1 MGAPAVARPRPTP
14 KARPKPKARAATAP
28 ARKPRPSTTR
38 SKPAQT
44 RRTRAANSGNVAML
58 PVNAVGGIA
67 DSSFV
72 MGMARSRVWIG
83 VLGVLLGGIVAIN
96 VVGLSLSASGSQTS
110 AKIDELI
117 RENSVQQSRLAHRL
131 SNARI
136 SREATAL
143 GLSVPA
149 ADAVNYLKS
158 GDADAKRAAERLADG
173 SIANAPP
180 TITPSETATT
190 EAATT
195 ATTTATTTPPATATT
210 TTVPATTA
218 VDPATG
224 AVTTIP
230 AQTTATTP

>member
-1 MGAPAVARPRPTP
+1 MGAPATSIRTRPARSAPARRVSTP
-14 KARPKPKARAATAP
+14 SKRVRTTAGAAAP
-28 ARKPRPSTTR
+28 ARKKAPARRPAAA
-38 SKPAQT
+38 PA
-44 RRTRAANSGNVAML
+44 RRPKVTPPSGVVRL
-58 PVNAVGGIA
+58 PVTAVAGTAGAVGGIA
-67 DSSFV
+67 DSPIV
-72 MGMARSRVWIG
+72 VAMTRSRLWIG

-158 GDADAKRAAERLADG
+158 GDADAKRAAERLASASPDFR
-173 SIANAPP
+173 
-180 TITPSETATT
+180 
-190 EAATT
+190 
-195 ATTTATTTPPATATT
+195 
-210 TTVPATTA
+210 
-218 VDPATG
+218 
-224 AVTTIP
+224 
-230 AQTTATTP
+230 